1 MRTLFMCSM
10 VPKAVCLKFCA
21 KVQIIFDMYKRRVY
35 FVPLKIPFSLSSLL
49 IRLPESRRCVP
60 KSRLQWKLRM
70 SIWRKSRIS
79 ACCVFGARAEG
90 FCSFGASGS
99 YVGIPSSVIVEF
111 PCQSGLWHP
120 TLRKRET
127 YKFPKQRDRTK
138 RPCEAHRPAVRMAHS
153 LLKGGKAQ

>member
-1 MRTLFMCSM
+1 M
-10 VPKAVCLKFCA
+10 A
-21 KVQIIFDMYKRRVY
+21 Y

-60 KSRLQWKLRM
+60 KSRLQWKLRI

-138 RPCEAHRPAVRMAHS
+138 RPCGAHRPAVRMAHS
-153 LLKGGKAQ
+153 LLKGEKLNKSKIASEMSTLWGKSSKKECKAEKGLSQ